1 MHLWPEMKGVD
12 GSTFFSLKICLPVEE
27 IECAIICNC
36 NLCYFV
42 GTLFSHSVTCC
53 IVGSCSNV
61 CYLGYL
67 NFKRTL
73 FTNNGNKKSA
83 AIKFTETD

>member
-1 MHLWPEMKGVD
+1 MTDV
-12 GSTFFSLKICLPVEE
+12 S
-27 IECAIICNC
+27 
-36 NLCYFV
+36 
-42 GTLFSHSVTCC
+42 GTLFSHSVTCY

-83 AIKFTETD
+83 AVKFTETD